1 MMRSKN
7 PNGPWEKWNGSSWGG
22 NNPMPIVTY
31 TGTPKKFGVGEPS
44 MVVLDNTV
52 YINYSWN
59 DKEVSTRLATVL
71 TDDPHWP
78 AHLNQRGTVIYKGQI
93 SGADHCNVKYRLDI
107 GKFYAVHTADR
118 MTENSYIMYC
128 ESIDGIDFQEKG
140 LLESLFCKGLHN

>member
-78 AHLNQRGTVIYKGQI
+78 AHLNQRG
-93 SGADHCNVKYRLDI
+93 
-107 GKFYAVHTADR
+107 
-118 MTENSYIMYC
+118 
-128 ESIDGIDFQEKG
+128 
-140 LLESLFCKGLHN
+140 

>member
-1 MMRSKN
+1 MAHGK
-7 PNGPWEKWNGSSWGG
+7 KWNGSSWGG

-78 AHLNQRGTVIYKGQI
+78 AHLNQRGTVIYKG
-93 SGADHCNVKYRLDI
+93 
-107 GKFYAVHTADR
+107 
-118 MTENSYIMYC
+118 
-128 ESIDGIDFQEKG
+128 
-140 LLESLFCKGLHN
+140 